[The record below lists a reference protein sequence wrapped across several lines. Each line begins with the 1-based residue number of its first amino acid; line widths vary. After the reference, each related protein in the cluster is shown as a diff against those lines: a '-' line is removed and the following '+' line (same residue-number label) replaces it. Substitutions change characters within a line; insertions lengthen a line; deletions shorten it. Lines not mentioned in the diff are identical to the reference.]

1 MHSDTS
7 QHGTYIITPKKDVV
21 GWGGEPSMT
30 LRKGRRIHTYT
41 YLFIECLHLCCLFI
55 ALFLSR
61 PASHHIPSMH
71 SCHNVS
77 NILTHKYMF
86 DEYRRCCSSLA
97 ARKCSCRRSLAMR
110 VVKAC
115 FAFALRLLR
124 LDRTCVGVRAAVNGC
139 VSPRFGS
146 ASALRSD
153 LGFWRRLMCAAFL
166 CGESL
171 IPHLSSG
178 RSGF

>member
-1 MHSDTS
+1 M
-7 QHGTYIITPKKDVV
+7 
-21 GWGGEPSMT
+21 GWGGEPSIT
-30 LRKGRRIHTYT
+30 LRKSRRIHTYT
-41 YLFIECLHLCCLFI
+41 YVCMGCLHLCCLFI

-61 PASHHIPSMH
+61 PTSHHNPSRYSRH
-71 SCHNVS
+71 KIS
-77 NILTHKYMF
+77 NSLTHKSMF

-97 ARKCSCRRSLAMR
+97 ARKFSCRRSLAMR

-146 ASALRSD
+146 ASAMHSD
-153 LGFWRRLMCAAFL
+153 LGFWRRLMCATFL

-171 IPHLSSG
+171 IPDLYSG
-178 RSGF
+178 RLCF